1 MTAGSAEATHRVEL
15 ACARLTNSTL
25 EDDLRPE
32 MRDHSQRMNRTQVD
46 LTDDQH
52 EQLNEVARRKGRSLH
67 DLIHEAIDLF
77 LDEVAPDPDAPTAE
91 ESEASAAEGAEA
103 RD

>member
-1 MTAGSAEATHRVEL
+1 V
-15 ACARLTNSTL
+15 
-25 EDDLRPE
+25 
-32 MRDHSQRMNRTQVD
+32 NRTQLD

-52 EQLNEVARRKGRSLH
+52 EQLNEVARRKGSSLH

-77 LDEVAPDPDAPTAE
+77 LDEVAPDPDAPADD
-91 ESEASAAEGAEA
+91 ESEASAAKAAET